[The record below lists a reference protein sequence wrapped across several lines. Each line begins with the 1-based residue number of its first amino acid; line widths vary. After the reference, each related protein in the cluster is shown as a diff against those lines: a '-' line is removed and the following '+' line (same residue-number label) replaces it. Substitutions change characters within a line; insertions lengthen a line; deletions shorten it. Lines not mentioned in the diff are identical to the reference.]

1 MTVYQAERWIHE
13 HPIKY
18 ALLAYFLPPLLGG
31 LLVGIV
37 TSLMR

>member
-18 ALLAYFLPPLLGG
+18 ALLAYFLPPLLAG
-31 LLVGIV
+31 LLVAAV
-37 TSLMR
+37 RALS